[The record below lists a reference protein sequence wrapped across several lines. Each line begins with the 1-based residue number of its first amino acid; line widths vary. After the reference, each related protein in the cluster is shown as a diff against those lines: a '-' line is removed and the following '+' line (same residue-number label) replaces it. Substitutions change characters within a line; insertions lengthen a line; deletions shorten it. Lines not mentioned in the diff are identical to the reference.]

1 MHRYFQM
8 NPIIIKNHY
17 RLEVLFMVENYAHL
31 LDNVKRIHFVGIG
44 GSGMCPLAEIL
55 HNEGYEI
62 TGSDTAESDTLER
75 IRSYGIPVTM
85 GHFPENVNGADLVV
99 YTAAVKLDNPELV
112 SAKTQNIPAIERC
125 IMLGAVVE
133 KYKSSVAVSGT
144 HGKTTT
150 TSMITQILTMSKH
163 DPTAIIGA
171 KLPFIGGNS
180 RVGQSDYIVCEA
192 CEYVDTFLHIYP
204 SMAVILNVDEDHL
217 DYFGTLDRIKDSF
230 KKFIRQTSSCIV
242 INGDDHNSMEC
253 VADIIKDGSK
263 QVVTFGFGRRNDFRA
278 EITGESSVCDSFD
291 LYHKG
296 EKIASVQLK
305 VPGKFN
311 VMNALAAAAA
321 TITLGVKPE
330 DVTEALAAF
339 SGAHRRFEILG
350 KPCGITVADDFAHHP
365 TELNATLTTAMS
377 MGFRSVWAIFQ
388 PHTFSRTYT
397 FLNEFAEVLSIPDH
411 AILSEILPV
420 RETNTYNIYAK
431 DLAEKIDGCVW
442 FKTFE
447 EIADYVTKKAKP
459 GDLIIT
465 IGGGNVYMCANMIM
479 KKLSGQD

>member
-1 MHRYFQM
+1 
-8 NPIIIKNHY
+8 
-17 RLEVLFMVENYAHL
+17 MVESYAHL
-31 LDNVKRIHFVGIG
+31 LDHIKRIHFVGIG

-55 HNEGYEI
+55 HSEGYEI
-62 TGSDTAESDTLER
+62 TGSDNAESDTLQR

-85 GHFPENVNGADLVV
+85 GHFPENVCGADMVV

-112 SAKTQNIPAIERC
+112 SAQAQNIPTVERSV
-125 IMLGAVVE
+125 MLGAVVD
-133 KYKSSVAVSGT
+133 KYSKSIAVSGT

-150 TSMITQILTMSKH
+150 TSMLTQILTMASF
-163 DPTAIIGA
+163 DPTAVIGA

-180 RVGQSDYIVCEA
+180 RIGKSDYIVCEA
-192 CEYVDTFLHIYP
+192 CEYVDTFLRIFP
-204 SMAVILNVDEDHL
+204 AMSVILNVDEDHL

-230 KKFIRQTSSCIV
+230 TRFMEQTSSYIV
-242 INGDDHNSMEC
+242 VNGDDRNSMDC
-253 VADIIKDGSK
+253 VKEAKKHGAQKI
-263 QVVTFGFGRRNDFRA
+263 VTFGFGNKNDFRA

-296 EKIASVQLK
+296 EKLCSVSLK

-311 VMNALAAAAA
+311 VMNALAAASAA
-321 TITLGVKPE
+321 ITLGVAPE
-330 DVTEALAAF
+330 DAAKALQAV

-365 TELNATLTTAMS
+365 TELRATLTTAMS
-377 MGFRSVWAIFQ
+377 MGFRKVWAVFQ

-420 RETNTYNIYAK
+420 RETNTYNIYSK

-465 IGGGNVYMCANMIM
+465 IGGGNVYMCADMIL
-479 KKLSGQD
+479 KKLNGVTD

>member
-1 MHRYFQM
+1 MSM
-8 NPIIIKNHY
+8 NY
-17 RLEVLFMVENYAHL
+17 EHL

-62 TGSDTAESDTLER
+62 TGSDMAESDTLER

-85 GHFPENVNGADLVV
+85 GHFPENVIGADLVV

-112 SAKTQNIPAIERC
+112 SAKENNIRAVERC

-133 KYKSSVAVSGT
+133 KFKNSVAVCGT

-150 TSMITQILTMSKH
+150 TSMLTQIFTMSDF

-180 RVGQSDYIVCEA
+180 RVGKSDIIVCEA
-192 CEYVDTFLHIYP
+192 CEYVDTFLHMWP
-204 SMAVILNVDEDHL
+204 AVTVILNVDEDHL
-217 DYFGTLDRIKDSF
+217 DYFGTLDRIKQSF
-230 KKFIRQTSSCIV
+230 TQFADQTSDTLV
-242 INGDDHNSMEC
+242 VNGDDANTMEC
-253 VADIIKDGSK
+253 VQGMDKKGKKI
-263 QVVTFGFGRRNDFRA
+263 VTFGFGKNNDFRA
-278 EITGESSVCDSFD
+278 EITDFNVCESFD
-291 LYHKG
+291 IVHEGKKLC
-296 EKIASVQLK
+296 SVTLS

-311 VMNALAAAAA
+311 VMNALAAASAA
-321 TITLGVKPE
+321 ITMGVSPE
-330 DVTEALAAF
+330 KAAAALESF
-339 SGAHRRFEILG
+339 NGAHRRFEILG
-350 KPCGITVADDFAHHP
+350 RPNGITVADDFAHHP
-365 TELNATLTTAMS
+365 TELRATLTTAMS
-377 MGFRSVWAIFQ
+377 MGYKNVWAIFQ
-388 PHTFSRTYT
+388 PHTYSRTFT
-397 FLNEFAEVLSIPDH
+397 FLNEFAQVLSLADH
-411 AILSEILPV
+411 CILSEILPV

-431 DLAEKIDGCVW
+431 DLAEKINGCVW

-447 EIADYVTKKAKP
+447 EITDYVTEKAGP

-479 KKLSGQD
+479 KKLSES

>member
-1 MHRYFQM
+1 
-8 NPIIIKNHY
+8 
-17 RLEVLFMVENYAHL
+17 MVESYAHL
-31 LDNVKRIHFVGIG
+31 LDNIKRIHFVGIG

-62 TGSDTAESDTLER
+62 TGSDVAESDTLAR

-85 GHFPENVNGADLVV
+85 GHLPENVNGADMVV

-112 SAKTQNIPAIERC
+112 SARAQQIPTIERS
-125 IMLGAVVE
+125 IMLGAVVD
-133 KYKSSVAVSGT
+133 KYQKSIAVSGT

-150 TSMITQILTMSKH
+150 TSMLTQILTMSSF

-180 RVGQSDYIVCEA
+180 RIGQSDYIVCEA
-192 CEYVDTFLHIYP
+192 CEYVDTFLRIYP
-204 SMAVILNVDEDHL
+204 AMCLILNVDEDHL
-217 DYFGTLDRIKDSF
+217 DYFGTLARIKESF
-230 KKFIRQTSSCIV
+230 RKFMEQTSSTIV
-242 INGDDHNSMEC
+242 INGDDHNAMEC
-253 VADIIKDGSK
+253 VEEIRQQNQKE
-263 QVVTFGFGRRNDFRA
+263 VVTFGFGKKNDFRA

-291 LYHKG
+291 LYHHG
-296 EKIASVQLK
+296 EKLCSVTLK

-311 VMNALAAAAA
+311 VMNALAASAAA
-321 TITLGVKPE
+321 VTLGVKPE
-330 DVTEALAAF
+330 DVAKALAAF
-339 SGAHRRFEILG
+339 GGAHRRFEILG

-365 TELNATLTTAMS
+365 TELRATLTTAMS
-377 MGFRSVWAIFQ
+377 MGFRRVWAVFQ
-388 PHTFSRTYT
+388 PHTYSRTYT

-411 AILSEILPV
+411 TILSEILPV

-431 DLAEKIDGCVW
+431 DLADKIDGCVW

-459 GDLIIT
+459 DDLIIT
-465 IGGGNVYMCANMIM
+465 IGGGNIYMCANMILQ
-479 KKLSGQD
+479 KLNGKS

>member
-1 MHRYFQM
+1 MA
-8 NPIIIKNHY
+8 
-17 RLEVLFMVENYAHL
+17 ENYAHL

-85 GHFPENVNGADLVV
+85 GHYPENVIGADLVV

-112 SAKTQNIPAIERC
+112 SAKEKDIPAVERC

-133 KYKSSVAVSGT
+133 KYKNSIAISGT

-150 TSMITQILTMSKH
+150 TSMITQILTMSNL
-163 DPTAIIGA
+163 DPTAIIGG

-192 CEYVDTFLHIYP
+192 CEYVDTFLHLYP
-204 SMAVILNVDEDHL
+204 SMAVVLNVDEDHL
-217 DYFGTLDRIKDSF
+217 DYFGTLDRIKASF
-230 KKFIRQTSSCIV
+230 KKFIHQTSNYII
-242 INGDDHNSMEC
+242 INGDDKNSMEC
-253 VADIIKDGSK
+253 VEDILKDGSR
-263 QVVTFGFGRRNDFRA
+263 QVVTFGFGKKNDFRA
-278 EITGESSVCDSFD
+278 EITGESAVCDSFD
-291 LYHKG
+291 LYYKG
-296 EKIASVQLK
+296 LKITSVTLK

-311 VMNALAAAAA
+311 VMNALAACAA
-321 TITLGVKPE
+321 TITLGVTP
-330 DVTEALAAF
+330 DEAANALSQF

-365 TELNATLTTAMS
+365 TELRATLTTAMS
-377 MGFRSVWAIFQ
+377 MGFRQVWAIFQ

-397 FLNEFAEVLSIPDH
+397 FLDEFAEVLSIPDH
-411 AILSEILPV
+411 VILSEILPV
-420 RETNTYNIYAK
+420 REKNIYNIYSK

-442 FKTFE
+442 FNTFE
-447 EIADYVTKKAKP
+447 EIADYVIKKARP
-459 GDLIIT
+459 DDLIIT

-479 KKLSGQD
+479 KKLSGV

>member
-1 MHRYFQM
+1 MT
-8 NPIIIKNHY
+8 
-17 RLEVLFMVENYAHL
+17 ENYAHL

-62 TGSDTAESDTLER
+62 TGSDAAESDTLER
-75 IRSYGIPVTM
+75 IRSYGIKVTM

-112 SAKTQNIPAIERC
+112 SAKAQDIPAVERC

-133 KYKSSVAVSGT
+133 KYKNSIAISGT

-150 TSMITQILTMSKH
+150 TSMITQILTMSKL

-204 SMAVILNVDEDHL
+204 AMAVILNVDEDHL
-217 DYFGTLDRIKDSF
+217 DYFGTLDRIKASF
-230 KKFIRQTSSCIV
+230 RKFLEQTSSYII
-242 INGDDHNSMEC
+242 INGDDRNSMEC
-253 VADIIKDGSK
+253 VQDILKEGSK
-263 QVVTFGFGRRNDFRA
+263 KVVTFGFGKKNDFRA

-291 LYHKG
+291 LYYKG
-296 EKIASVQLK
+296 LKITSVTLK

-311 VMNALAAAAA
+311 VMNALAACAA
-321 TITLGVKPE
+321 TITLGVTP
-330 DVTEALAAF
+330 DEAAKALSEF

-365 TELNATLTTAMS
+365 TELRATLTTAMS
-377 MGFRSVWAIFQ
+377 MGYKNVWAIFQ

-411 AILSEILPV
+411 TILSEILPV
-420 RETNTYNIYAK
+420 REKNIYNIYSK

-447 EIADYVTKKAKP
+447 EITDYVTKKAKP
-459 GDLIIT
+459 DDLIIT

-479 KKLSGQD
+479 DKLSGKQADK

>member
-1 MHRYFQM
+1 MA
-8 NPIIIKNHY
+8 
-17 RLEVLFMVENYAHL
+17 ENYTHL

-55 HNEGYEI
+55 HNAGYEI
-62 TGSDTAESDTLER
+62 TGSDMAESDTLER

-85 GHFPENVNGADLVV
+85 GHKPENVNGADLVV

-133 KYKSSVAVSGT
+133 KYKKSIAVSGT

-150 TSMITQILTMSKH
+150 TSMITQILTMSNL

-180 RVGQSDYIVCEA
+180 RVGKSDYIVCEA

-204 SMAVILNVDEDHL
+204 EMAVILNVDEDHL
-217 DYFGTLDRIKDSF
+217 DYFGTLDRIKQSF
-230 KKFIRQTSSCIV
+230 KKFLGQTSSYVI
-242 INGDDHNSMEC
+242 INGDDANSMEC
-253 VADIIKDGSK
+253 VNDIMNEGSRK
-263 QVVTFGFGRRNDFRA
+263 IVTFGFGKTNNFRA

-291 LYHKG
+291 LYYNG
-296 EKIASVQLK
+296 EKITSIKLK
-305 VPGKFN
+305 IPGKFN

-321 TITLGVKPE
+321 SITLGVNPN
-330 DVTEALAAF
+330 DVSKALSEF
-339 SGAHRRFEILG
+339 RGAHRRFEVLG
-350 KPCGITVADDFAHHP
+350 EPCGITVADDFAHHP

-377 MGFRSVWAIFQ
+377 MGYKNVWAIFQ
-388 PHTFSRTYT
+388 PHTYSRTYK
-397 FLNEFAEVLSIPDH
+397 FLNEFAQVLSIPDH
-411 AILSEILPV
+411 VILSEILPV
-420 RETNTYNIYAK
+420 RETNTYNIYSK

-447 EIADYVTKKAKP
+447 EIADYVIKKASP

-479 KKLSGQD
+479 KKLSGQN

>member
-1 MHRYFQM
+1 
-8 NPIIIKNHY
+8 
-17 RLEVLFMVENYAHL
+17 MVESYAHL

-55 HNEGYEI
+55 HHEGYEI
-62 TGSDTAESDTLER
+62 TGSDMAESDTLAR

-85 GHFPENVNGADLVV
+85 GHFPENVNGADMVV
-99 YTAAVKLDNPELV
+99 YTAAVKLDNPEL
-112 SAKTQNIPAIERC
+112 AAARNQNIPTIERC
-125 IMLGAVVE
+125 IMLGAVVD
-133 KYKSSVAVSGT
+133 KYQKSIAVSGT

-150 TSMITQILTMSKH
+150 TSMLTQILTMSSF

-192 CEYVDTFLHIYP
+192 CEYVDTFLHLYP
-204 SMAVILNVDEDHL
+204 AMAVILNVDEDHL
-217 DYFGTLDRIKDSF
+217 DYFGTLARIKSSF
-230 KKFIRQTSSCIV
+230 RQFMEQTTSTIV
-242 INGDDHNSMEC
+242 INGDDHNAMEC
-253 VADIIKDGSK
+253 IEAVHSK
-263 QVVTFGFGRRNDFRA
+263 KQKQIVTFGFGKKNDFRA

-291 LYHKG
+291 LYHHG
-296 EKIASVQLK
+296 EKICSVTLK

-311 VMNALAAAAA
+311 VMNALAAASAA
-321 TITLGVKPE
+321 VTLGVAPE
-330 DVTEALAAF
+330 DVAKALEAF

-365 TELNATLTTAMS
+365 TELRATLTTAMS
-377 MGFRSVWAIFQ
+377 MGFRRVWAIFQ
-388 PHTFSRTYT
+388 PHTYSRTYT

-411 AILSEILPV
+411 TILSEILPV

-431 DLAEKIDGCVW
+431 DLADKIEGCVW

-459 GDLIIT
+459 DDLIIT
-465 IGGGNVYMCANMIM
+465 IGGGNVYMCADLIL
-479 KKLSGQD
+479 KKLNGKA

>member
-1 MHRYFQM
+1 MTD
-8 NPIIIKNHY
+8 
-17 RLEVLFMVENYAHL
+17 NYTHL
-31 LDNVKRIHFVGIG
+31 LDDVKRIHFVGIG

-55 HNEGYEI
+55 FNEGYEI
-62 TGSDTAESDTLER
+62 TGSDAAESDTLQR
-75 IRSYGIPVTM
+75 IRSLGIPVTM

-112 SAKTQNIPAIERC
+112 AAKAQDIPSVERC

-133 KYKSSVAVSGT
+133 KYKKSIAISGT

-150 TSMITQILTMSKH
+150 TSMITQILTMSSF

-204 SMAVILNVDEDHL
+204 AMSVILNVDEDHL
-217 DYFGTLDRIKDSF
+217 DYFGTLDRIKQSF
-230 KKFIRQTSSCIV
+230 TKFINQTSACIV
-242 INGDDHNSMEC
+242 INGDDSNSMEC
-253 VADIIKDGSK
+253 VRDALKDSSK
-263 QVVTFGFGRRNDFRA
+263 QVVTFGFGKRNDFRA

-296 EKIASVQLK
+296 QKLIEVTLK

-311 VMNALAAAAA
+311 VMNALAASAAA
-321 TITLGVKPE
+321 ITLGIAPDDVKK
-330 DVTEALAAF
+330 ALEEF

-365 TELNATLTTAMS
+365 TELRATLTTAMS
-377 MGFRSVWAIFQ
+377 MGFRKVWAVFQ

-420 RETNTYNIYAK
+420 RETNIYHIYSK

-447 EIADYVTKKAKP
+447 EIADYVTGKAKP

-465 IGGGNVYMCANMIM
+465 IGGGNVYMCADMIM
-479 KKLSGQD
+479 KKLTGKQ